1 MKQIHPITPTSCS
14 PYVGKTV
21 CAVLQDGTQVV
32 GTISRVSA
40 SGIELDGART
50 GAAVLSTKAPQAK
63 KQLQRQAAR
72 ANTKGGFYNPPGY
85 NPPGF
90 GYGYPGYYPGY
101 GLAWAS
107 IALLFLLPFLF
118 Y

>member
-14 PYVGKTV
+14 PYIGKTV

-32 GTISRVSA
+32 GTISRVGPD
-40 SGIELDGART
+40 GIELDGART
-50 GAAVLSTKAPQAK
+50 GANVLSTKAPVAK
-63 KQLQRQAAR
+63 KQLQRMADKAR
-72 ANTKGGFYNPPGY
+72 ANTKA
-85 NPPGF
+85 F
-90 GYGYPGYYPGY
+90 GYGYPGYGYGSPGYYPGY